1 MPTPLCRCRLRAL
14 ARAAAVL
21 SGGKKMGFLSGG
33 KKIVVGSKDE
43 EKEGAEPEPEPAPSG
58 DGEGEPP
65 PADDADKKKAKEKK
79 EKKSKKKKKDADEA
93 EALANADADGGA
105 DADAEPTRPT
115 TPVRPKLGH
124 KYSHE
129 CKDLCAWFLFITVY
143 LLHVWV
149 ARASATPYFVTE
161 ALEQRLVG
169 NEYFPKLDFSETSNS
184 DQLFQWMD
192 KILLPQLYPT
202 HRYNGRA
209 LSLEQRHYMD
219 DLIAVRLGS
228 VRVRQLRV
236 GKKTCAPP
244 EKMKNAFSRCFA
256 PWRVSAMTEE
266 EAKRY
271 HGEKYYSSQEMPT
284 SVSGVRD
291 PAVGMPGW
299 YSLEVRARPR
309 ASDRATAR
317 PRAPP
322 RARTLSLIHI

>member
-1 MPTPLCRCRLRAL
+1 
-14 ARAAAVL
+14 
-21 SGGKKMGFLSGG
+21 MGILGG
-33 KKIVVGSKDE
+33 KKIVVSSKDE
-43 EKEGAEPEPEPAPSG
+43 EKEGAEPAPEAAPSG
-58 DGEGEPP
+58 EGEESRRPP
-65 PADDADKKKAKEKK
+65 TTLTRRRPRRRRRRSRRRRRRTRTRPRRRECRRRRRRGRGRRADAADDA
-79 EKKSKKKKKDADEA
+79 
-93 EALANADADGGA
+93 GA
-105 DADAEPTRPT
+105 
-115 TPVRPKLGH
+115 PKLGH
-124 KYSHE
+124 VPHE

-143 LLHVWV
+143 LLHACR
-149 ARASATPYFVTE
+149 ARERDAVLVTE

-299 YSLEVRARPR
+299 YSLEVRARDR
-309 ASDRATAR
+309 ARATATAR

-322 RARTLSLIHI
+322 RARTRARRARPPPRAP